1 MQIDALRR
9 IDRYAGIPLCWA
21 SSLMRR
27 LYLAIRGERLA
38 PKPQKVLIIKLS
50 EMGST
55 VLAYPALAELKRR
68 GPDVQLYFL
77 VFRKNAAIMEVL
89 KLAAAENIITVDYRT
104 PWALLSSGLRA
115 MLRLFR
121 ERFDTAIDMDLFSR
135 LTALISFFV
144 CRGNR
149 VGFHRYNDE
158 GLYRGDLLTHRAIY
172 SPHIHTSAAFTAMVR
187 SLFEKANDEPYYRG
201 SVDSGDLELPVYQP
215 EAIEMES
222 VRQKLV
228 SAGIKP
234 EHDTILLINPNSS
247 DIFPL
252 RKWPLNYYAQLCR
265 RLLAKLPESVLVITG
280 VSSEREGAKDL
291 LEQVDCSRCSD
302 FTGKTSFRE
311 LLALYSIAA
320 VMVTNDS
327 GPAHFASLLRLP
339 TVVLFGPETPR
350 LYSPIGGK
358 HKDMYANFA
367 CSPCVSVYNGK
378 KSPCRE
384 NRCLMAITPES
395 VFEEMLV
402 LLDGVPGMPPRLVPN
417 RFDLNAA
424 EANTPKDGNAH
435 PKHGGHSPER
445 SL

>member
-9 IDRYAGIPLCWA
+9 VDRYAGIPLCWA
-21 SSLMRR
+21 ASLMRR
-27 LYLAIRGERLA
+27 LYLSIQGKQLA
-38 PKPQKVLIIKLS
+38 PKPEKVLIIKLS

-68 GPDVQLYFL
+68 CPDVQLYFL
-77 VFRKNAAIMEVL
+77 VFVKNAAIMEVL
-89 KLAAAENIITVDYRT
+89 KLASAENIITVDYRT
-104 PWALLSSGLRA
+104 PWTLLNSGLRA
-115 MLRLFR
+115 MRRLIR
-121 ERFDTAIDMDLFSR
+121 EHFDTAIDMDLFSR
-135 LTALISFFV
+135 LTALISFLV

-158 GLYRGDLLTHRAIY
+158 GLYRGDLLTHRVIY

-201 SVDSGDLELPVYQP
+201 AVDAGDLPLPVYQP
-215 EAIEMES
+215 EAMEMES
-222 VRQKLV
+222 VRTKLV

-234 EHDTILLINPNSS
+234 QQDTILLINPNSS

-252 RKWPLNYYAQLCR
+252 RKWPLAYYAQLCR

-291 LEQVDCSRCSD
+291 LEQVDCSRCID

-311 LLALYSIAA
+311 LLALYSLAA

-350 LYSPIGGK
+350 LYGPLGGK
-358 HKDMYANFA
+358 HKDMYANFS

-402 LLDGVPGMPPRLVPN
+402 LLDGVPGMPPKLVAK
-417 RFDLNAA
+417 RFDLDDA
-424 EANTPKDGNAH
+424 EADQA
-435 PKHGGHSPER
+435 
-445 SL
+445 